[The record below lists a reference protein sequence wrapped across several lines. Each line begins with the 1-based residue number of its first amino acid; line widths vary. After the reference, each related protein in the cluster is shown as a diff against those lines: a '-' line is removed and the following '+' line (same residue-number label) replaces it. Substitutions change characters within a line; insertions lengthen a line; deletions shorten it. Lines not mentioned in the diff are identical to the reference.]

1 MEEHG
6 QILVKLA
13 NLALQTV
20 PKSKSDGL
28 GSLQNVH
35 TSSLLV
41 NFGWLQLKRGA
52 TAWEHFSTIDV
63 HVTPTARAQDATSSA
78 LCRKSISARH
88 SSSIDSHATLQL

>member
-1 MEEHG
+1 VEEHG

-20 PKSKSDGL
+20 PYFHSGS

-41 NFGWLQLKRGA
+41 NLGWLQLKRGA

-63 HVTPTARAQDATSSA
+63 HVTPTARAQDVTSSA

-88 SSSIDSHATLQL
+88 SSSIDLHASVQL